1 MLGTVAA
8 VALIALNIA
17 ALTFGWG
24 NPGVAI
30 TTLLADAAVL
40 AITFALAWQRALAA
54 ESALA
59 LGTAE
64 QRQET
69 ARVQAVLADTEA
81 RYAAILDSAMDAVI
95 TVDESQRVVVFNR
108 AAEQVFGCS
117 RNDALGAPV
126 SRFMPERFRAAHA
139 AHVEA
144 FGRTGT
150 TNRRMGDTTTLWAVR
165 SDGREFPIEASISQT
180 NVDGRHLYT
189 VILRDVTRRKE
200 AEDALH
206 RSQQELRE
214 LSARVLQARED
225 EKTHIARELHD
236 ELGQSLTA
244 MKMDLSWL
252 RERLPADDAELASK
266 ARGMNATL
274 DATVAATRRISADL
288 RPLMLDDLGLP
299 DAAEWLIEEFSQRSG
314 IQCRLD
320 MDDADKLISLPG
332 PVATALYRILQ
343 ESLTNITRHAGA
355 NRVEIELRQRTD
367 DNVNLTVQDDGRGI
381 TEADRANPTSFGLR
395 GIRERV
401 HYLGGNVEIA
411 PGQAG
416 GTRLTVN
423 IPLAKSAVR

>member
-1 MLGTVAA
+1 M
-8 VALIALNIA
+8 
-17 ALTFGWG
+17 
-24 NPGVAI
+24 
-30 TTLLADAAVL
+30 
-40 AITFALAWQRALAA
+40 
-54 ESALA
+54 
-59 LGTAE
+59 
-64 QRQET
+64 
-69 ARVQAVLADTEA
+69 
-81 RYAAILDSAMDAVI
+81 
-95 TVDESQRVVVFNR
+95 
-108 AAEQVFGCS
+108 FGCS

-244 MKMDLSWL
+244 MKMDLAWL

-266 ARGMNATL
+266 AQGMNATL

-381 TEADRANPTSFGLR
+381 TEADRAKPTSFGLR

-423 IPLAKSAVR
+423 IPLAKSAAR